1 MAPDASEFLDRAD
14 RHPSRV
20 DPESVIRAVDGGDL
34 PPEDGAQV
42 LATLA
47 ENAERNALGDLEPLL
62 TGRDHGLRTTA
73 VTAVIRVGSQDPELV
88 EPLVPVL
95 VSELEDDT
103 FQTSTHLLR
112 ALRVVAPAYPSAF
125 HSSVETLL
133 ASLSS
138 TGRGGREAVVSV
150 LYWVSEDEPERL
162 VEHASTLQARLTGLD
177 RAEADSDRAIEQSDP
192 IDPAVREMKEGQL
205 FNDRVR
211 VLLLQT
217 LTNVV
222 RASDDPASVVDV
234 EAVAPLARQDQY
246 PEIRRECLR
255 LLGTIA
261 RSEPGALREQL
272 TAIAEY
278 TTAEEERVAGTAAW
292 TLAALADA
300 YPDDVSAA
308 METRADSV
316 VDLLHSDAAEPRG
329 HALGLLA
336 YLAETNPKKS
346 GVEAARPRLLELL
359 LDDHDFV
366 RVGAVL
372 TLQSLGTT
380 AALDELERLSKTDP
394 DSEVRRA
401 ATAAV
406 REIDPER

>member
-14 RHPSRV
+14 RQPSRV
-20 DPESVIRAVDGGDL
+20 DPESVIRAVDGSDL
-34 PPEDGAQV
+34 SPEDGAEV

-47 ENAERNALGDLEPLL
+47 ENAERNPLGDLEPLL

-73 VTAVIRVGSQDPELV
+73 ITAVIRVGSQDPELV

-133 ASLSS
+133 GSLSS
-138 TGRGGREAVVSV
+138 TGRDGREAVVSV

-162 VEHASTLQARLTGLD
+162 VEHASTLQTRLTGLD
-177 RAEADSDRAIEQSDP
+177 RAEAESDRAIEQSDP
-192 IDPAVREMKEGQL
+192 VDPAVREMKEDQL

-217 LTNVV
+217 LTNAA
-222 RASDDPASVVDV
+222 RASDDPAGVVDI

-255 LLGTIA
+255 LLGTVA
-261 RSEPGALREQL
+261 RSEPEALREEL
-272 TAIAEY
+272 PAIAEY
-278 TTAEEERVAGTAAW
+278 TTADDERVAGTAAW

-300 YPDDVSAA
+300 YPDDVSAV
-308 METRADSV
+308 METRVDSV
-316 VDLLHSDAAEPRG
+316 VDLLHSDGAQPRG

-336 YLAETNPKKS
+336 YLAETDPGS
-346 GVEAARPRLLELL
+346 SRVEAACPRLVELL
-359 LDDHDFV
+359 SDDHGFV
-366 RVGAVL
+366 RIGAVL
-372 TLQSLGTT
+372 TLQSLGAAT
-380 AALDELERLSKTDP
+380 ALDELEQVSKTDP
-394 DSEVRRA
+394 DPEVRQA

-406 REIDPER
+406 RAIDSER